1 MDLIITERIVKCFC
15 SKIYMTLPVTPYKM
29 RDLSDGQMKSERDSE
44 IHGASKPRVDGMP
57 ANGIKSLVLL
67 VLS

>member
-1 MDLIITERIVKCFC
+1 MI
-15 SKIYMTLPVTPYKM
+15 LPVTPCKT

-44 IHGASKPRVDGMP
+44 IHGASKLRVDGMP

-67 VLS
+67 VFS